1 MQAAGIMLV
10 RPDGSVLLQLRD
22 DHAPTDA
29 NRWGIPGGLVNP
41 GEAPQD
47 AARRE
52 LHEETGLAI
61 DAELALFWSG
71 ITADRRL
78 TAYVYCASID
88 ANPDD
93 IVVGEGRAMEFVP
106 ADKVPGL
113 ELADNAAPVLLD
125 FLSSD
130 LFRRLAPAT
139 ML

>member
-1 MQAAGIMLV
+1 MLV

-52 LHEETGLAI
+52 LYEETGLTI
-61 DAELALFWSG
+61 DAELVLFWSG
-71 ITADRRL
+71 IAADRRL
-78 TAYVYCASID
+78 TVYVYCASTE

-93 IVVGEGRAMEFVP
+93 IVVGEGHAMEFVP
-106 ADKVPGL
+106 ATR
-113 ELADNAAPVLLD
+113 
-125 FLSSD
+125 F
-130 LFRRLAPAT
+130 PAST
-139 ML
+139 